1 MVLRETHA
9 HGMEHSVLLD
19 GELDAMLDELESYCA
34 KRNIRL
40 HYVTAREAF
49 NLVKAAERGLTGNPA
64 QYYDLVVPPP
74 MNRLGQVPAAA
85 ADQLP

>member
-1 MVLRETHA
+1 MEGRPEWCFVKTHA

-49 NLVKAAERGLTGNPA
+49 NLVKAAERGLTGTP
-64 QYYDLVVPPP
+64 LST
-74 MNRLGQVPAAA
+74 MIWSCRRR
-85 ADQLP
+85 